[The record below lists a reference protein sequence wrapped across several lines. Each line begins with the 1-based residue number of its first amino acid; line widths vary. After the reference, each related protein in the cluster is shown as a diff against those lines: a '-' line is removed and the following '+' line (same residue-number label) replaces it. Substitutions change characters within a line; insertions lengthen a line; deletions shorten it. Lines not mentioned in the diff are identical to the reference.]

1 MRLTLIILYIGLL
14 QACSWGATTPLVIA
28 GLGITEYAQFKSDI
42 RERAEACQAS
52 EEDLLPQSVDAISK
66 GNTEKIIR
74 VYLSIYNNEDLP
86 ANMQAE
92 SIYQIGLIH
101 MNEYN
106 QDRDDDQAI
115 VYFNRLKTE
124 YPDSQLCAHV
134 DEHLAIIEN
143 RRMNSFSY
151 DADTL
156 LAFREAVKERA
167 HTCVA
172 EEAALLPLSVEAISH
187 KQASKAVNVYLD
199 MVKDTGLASLE
210 REQALYQVGLIYMNK
225 TNVHKDNYSALYYF
239 KQLLSRFPDSPYC
252 IDAKGHVARLEASL
266 D

>member
-1 MRLTLIILYIGLL
+1 MRLLLIMCFIGLI

-66 GNTEKIIR
+66 GNTENIIR
-74 VYLSIYNNEDLP
+74 VYLSIYNNEDMP

-92 SIYQIGLIH
+92 SVYQIGLIY

-106 QDRDDDQAI
+106 QDRDDDKAI

-143 RRMNSFSY
+143 RRMNNFSY

-167 HTCVA
+167 QTCVA
-172 EEAALLPLSVEAISH
+172 EEAALLPLSIEAISH

-210 REQALYQVGLIYMNK
+210 REQALYQVGLIYMNNA
-225 TNVHKDNYSALYYF
+225 NVHKDNYTALYYF
-239 KQLLSRFPDSPYC
+239 KQLLSRFPESPYC
-252 IDAKGHVARLEASL
+252 IDAKGHVQKLEAAL
-266 D
+266 